1 MKDSR
6 IEVMPPSRRQWRQR
20 LKNSLLYYL
29 MRSGWSAAE
38 RLPIRGVL
46 RLVGCVAPYIFRR
59 DTRRAEAQIHATM
72 PHLDGPKTIR
82 RMFVHFAESIWELS
96 RLHRAVPQLDADA
109 RRVLDEVLAEGR
121 GGVMISGHI
130 GNWEILGQA
139 IASAGYPIATIAKP
153 FYDPRITAWLHKW
166 RSQRGLEIVWRG
178 DNTGKAILR
187 VLRRNRLMGFLIDQ
201 DTKTAGD
208 YVPFFGRPAFTPT
221 IPAALALR
229 TGAPILFCW
238 HHRRAK
244 RHKITIERIH
254 YVRTGNMEGDVL
266 ALTGILTGRLES
278 IIRAAPEQWVWMH
291 RRWKQKSVE

>member
-1 MKDSR
+1 
-6 IEVMPPSRRQWRQR
+6 MPPRWGWRQH

-46 RLVGCVAPYIFRR
+46 RLVGCVAPHIFRR
-59 DTRRAEAQIHATM
+59 DARRAQAQIEATM
-72 PHLDGPKTIR
+72 PHLDAAKTIR

-96 RLHRAVPQLDADA
+96 RIRHAVPELDADA
-109 RRVLDEVLAEGR
+109 RRVLDEALAEGR

-139 IASAGYPIATIAKP
+139 IASAGYPVATIAKP
-153 FYDPRITAWLHKW
+153 FYDPRITAWIDKW
-166 RSQRGLEIVWRG
+166 RRQRGLEIIWRAN
-178 DNTGKAILR
+178 NTGKSILR
-187 VLRRNRLMGFLIDQ
+187 VLRGNRLMAFLIDQ
-201 DTKTAGD
+201 DTETAGD

-229 TGAPILFCW
+229 RGAPVLFCW

-254 YVRTGNMEGDVL
+254 YTQTDDTERDVL
-266 ALTGILTGRLES
+266 ALTTVLTARLES
-278 IIRAAPEQWVWMH
+278 IIRTAPEQWVWMH
-291 RRWKQKSVE
+291 RRWRQKSEG